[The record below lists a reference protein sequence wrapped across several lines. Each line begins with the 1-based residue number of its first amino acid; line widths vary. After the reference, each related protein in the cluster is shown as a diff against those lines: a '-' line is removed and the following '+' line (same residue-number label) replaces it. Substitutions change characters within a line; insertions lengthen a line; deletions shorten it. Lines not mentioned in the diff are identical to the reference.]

1 MSKKRGD
8 NMVQINGENVAAD
21 GMTLSNYLAENG
33 YVLAQI
39 AIEYN
44 GVILPKENCATTV
57 LKDKDVV
64 EIVSFVGGGCY

>member
-1 MSKKRGD
+1 
-8 NMVQINGENVAAD
+8 MVQINGENVAAD
-21 GMTLSNYLAENG
+21 GMTLSDYLAENN

-44 GVILPKENCATTV
+44 GVILPKGNCATTI